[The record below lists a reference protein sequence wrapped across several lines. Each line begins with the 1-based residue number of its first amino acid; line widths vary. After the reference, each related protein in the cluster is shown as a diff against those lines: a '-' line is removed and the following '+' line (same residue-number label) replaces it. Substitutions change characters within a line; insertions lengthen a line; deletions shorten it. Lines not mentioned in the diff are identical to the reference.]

1 MELQTIGQIS
11 RMFNISTRTLRYYE
25 QIGLIQPIK
34 KENYA
39 YRTYDCDAA
48 IRLQQILILRKL
60 RIPLKQIADILK
72 SDDTAL
78 AILAFQQNLA
88 EIEDEMNALSTIKGV
103 IQLLLERL
111 QLQNDALRLLDDES
125 LLQIVDSL
133 TASRINFKE
142 DKTMEELSKA
152 SAKLERLTDK
162 DVRIVY
168 LPPATVASYQY
179 EGEAPEWHVAK
190 VIDQFVLAQNLTKI
204 KPDLRHYGF
213 NAPSPKDESGL
224 HGYEMWVTIP
234 EDMQVP
240 TPLAKKYFAGGVY
253 AAHMIP
259 IGAFD
264 EWALLSDWLEKS
276 DRYEYNGNG
285 SPDNMFDS
293 LEEALNYVN
302 RPSVHDAEG
311 EKNLQLDL
319 LIPIKEKQK

>member
-1 MELQTIGQIS
+1 MELQTIGQMAK
-11 RMFNISTRTLRYYE
+11 MFNISTRTLRYYE

-34 KENYA
+34 KGESA
-39 YRTYDCDAA
+39 YRTYDKDTVT
-48 IRLQQILILRKL
+48 RLQQIVVLRKL
-60 RIPLKQIADILK
+60 RIPLKQIAEILK

-78 AILAFQQNLA
+78 TIHTFQQSLA
-88 EIEDEMNALSTIKGV
+88 EIEDEMNALSTIRAV
-103 IQLLLERL
+103 IQLFLDKLHL
-111 QLQNDALRLLDDES
+111 KSNPIRLLDDES
-125 LLQIVDSL
+125 VLEIVDSL
-133 TASRINFKE
+133 TPSKINFKE
-142 DKTMEELSKA
+142 DRTMDTLHKA
-152 SAKLERLTDK
+152 NERLVQLTDK

-168 LPPATVASYQY
+168 LPPATVAAYQY

-190 VIDQFVLAQNLTKI
+190 IIDDFVLSQNLIKI

-213 NAPSPKDESGL
+213 NAPNPKDETGH

-240 TPLAKKYFAGGVY
+240 SPIVKKHFPGGMY

-264 EWALLSDWLEKS
+264 EWALLSGWLDRS

-293 LEEALNYVN
+293 LEETLNYVN
-302 RPSVHDAEG
+302 RPNMHDAEG
-311 EKNLQLDL
+311 EKDLQLDL
-319 LIPIKEKQK
+319 LIPVKAK